1 MKQLTVTISFKNS
14 NADLQIYS
22 WLLQKS
28 SYSGYIKDLLRKEM
42 ERENEENGKRY
53 ERTYC

>member
-14 NADLQIYS
+14 NADLQIYQ

-28 SYSGYIKDLLRKEM
+28 SYSGYIKDLLKREM
-42 ERENEENGKRY
+42 EKEQIENAKR
-53 ERTYC
+53 

>member
-28 SYSGYIKDLLRKEM
+28 SYSGYIKDLLRKEI
-42 ERENEENGKRY
+42 EKEKLEDVKR
-53 ERTYC
+53 

>member
-28 SYSGYIKDLLRKEM
+28 SYSGYIKDLLRKEI
-42 ERENEENGKRY
+42 EKESLENGKR
-53 ERTYC
+53 